1 LMNSSALVAA
11 SNPQVA
17 LRHLM
22 NLRPELV
29 RTPVA
34 RALPEDFERY
44 HLDVVNNVSPFLAV
58 LEPQWGHGDW
68 HPSNLAWSSGD
79 ADASVVGLF
88 DLGLANRT
96 FAMHDLALA
105 IERSTIDWLDLAG
118 HGEIGVDFDALD
130 SLLDGYV
137 EVTPLRAYEEQ
148 ALIGLLPVVHIEYAL
163 SEVEYYSGVVDNQEN
178 AELVYDGYFVG
189 HTKWFREGAGGAL
202 LDHLRARFATS
213 SATR

>member
-1 LMNSSALVAA
+1 V
-11 SNPQVA
+11 
-17 LRHLM
+17 
-22 NLRPELV
+22 
-29 RTPVA
+29 
-34 RALPEDFERY
+34 
-44 HLDVVNNVSPFLAV
+44 
-58 LEPQWGHGDW
+58 
-68 HPSNLAWSSGD
+68 
-79 ADASVVGLF
+79 F

-118 HGEIGVDFDALD
+118 HDEVGIDFAALD

-163 SEVEYYSGVVDNQEN
+163 SEVEYYASIVGNQES

-189 HTKWFREGAGGAL
+189 HTKWFREGAGVAL

-213 SATR
+213 GAAR